1 MMPFVMDARPDAA
14 LEKSE
19 APSALPLVHW
29 PLPAGRLRPGGFD
42 HPSTLPAPGM
52 EMPFGCE
59 ERLEVT
65 VDVDEFDDVDDT
77 DDEELVR

>member
-1 MMPFVMDARPDAA
+1 
-14 LEKSE
+14 
-19 APSALPLVHW
+19 
-29 PLPAGRLRPGGFD
+29 
-42 HPSTLPAPGM
+42 M